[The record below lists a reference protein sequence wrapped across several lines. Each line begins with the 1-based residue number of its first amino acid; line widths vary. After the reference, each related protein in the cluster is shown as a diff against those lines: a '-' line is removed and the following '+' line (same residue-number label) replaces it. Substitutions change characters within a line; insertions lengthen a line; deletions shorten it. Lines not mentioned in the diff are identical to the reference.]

1 MTWTKLDENFDQHPK
16 VVAAGLLAELMH
28 IHALIY
34 CNRHLTDGF
43 VSEFVIGRLLD
54 RDELTQLSNDSP
66 KAFAGL
72 LVEIGLWDEV
82 PGGYQIHDFLEYQ
95 PSRASVLTLRDT
107 KRRAGQAGGLA
118 KAKQTAS
125 KPLAEGLA
133 KSYPVSV
140 SVPVSD
146 GVINN
151 PPVVPPHGIASRG
164 WRGENESVGQVLGR
178 FGVVSGSSAE

>member
-1 MTWTKLDENFDQHPK
+1 MTWTKLDEDFDHHPK

-34 CNRHLTDGF
+34 CNRFLTDGF
-43 VSEFVIGRLLD
+43 VSSFIVGRLLD
-54 RDELTQLSNDSP
+54 RDQLADLVNDSP
-66 KAFAGL
+66 EAFAEL
-72 LVEIGLWDEV
+72 LAEIGLWDRV

-146 GVINN
+146 GVIN